1 MSLAFVYVDN
11 KYFLPNQIAN
21 FLGMEQEEVTTII
34 KSGLVDYK
42 EKLSEIVDQSLDK
55 MIETKVDSKSKVYV
69 KKSFDK

>member
-1 MSLAFVYVDN
+1 MSLAFGYVDN

-34 KSGLVDYK
+34 TSGWVDYK